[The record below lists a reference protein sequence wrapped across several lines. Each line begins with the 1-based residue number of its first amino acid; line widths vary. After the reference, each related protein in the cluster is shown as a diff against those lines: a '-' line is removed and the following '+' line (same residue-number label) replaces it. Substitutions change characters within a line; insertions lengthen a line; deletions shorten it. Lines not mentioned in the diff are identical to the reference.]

1 MMITIIIMLMLIR
14 IMMSRMMIMMNYND
28 YDDHDNNIPTSGPEA
43 GLCGRE
49 PAPSLNSLLSLT
61 LSSCPEEMFTCDR

>member
-1 MMITIIIMLMLIR
+1 MYDAHAHKDYDEQD
-14 IMMSRMMIMMNYND
+14 NDHDVYND
-28 YDDHDNNIPTSGPEA
+28 YDDHDNNIPTVGPEA

-49 PAPSLNSLLSLT
+49 PAPSLNSFLSLT